1 MQHILLVSDSH
12 GNDDAVYDV
21 LAKYIDWAN
30 IRIHCGDICSYDNRI
45 ESDFLC
51 VRGNNDYNGEPI
63 DRIITIEHR
72 KVWITHGT
80 RYTDFANQT
89 RLVAKAKSLGVDTV
103 FYGHTHNPKIFKV
116 GNIVFINPGSL
127 RYNRDGSG
135 TSYALIDIDKD
146 KINAKIEYIE
156 PVIQGGVWF

>member
-21 LAKYIDWAN
+21 MEKYLQWAT

-45 ESDFLC
+45 EADFLC
-51 VRGNNDYNGEPI
+51 VRGNNDYNEEPYE
-63 DRIITIEHR
+63 RIIDIEER

-80 RYTDFANQT
+80 RYTDFANQS
-89 RLVAKAKSLGVDTV
+89 RLVAKAKELGVDTV
-103 FYGHTHNPKIFKV
+103 FYGHTHNPKVFQVDGIT
-116 GNIVFINPGSL
+116 FINPGSL

-135 TSYALIDIDKD
+135 TSYALINIDGKH
-146 KINAKIEYIE
+146 ISVKIEYIKPE
-156 PVIQGGVWF
+156 VKHGFWF

>member
-21 LAKYIDWAN
+21 LDKYIEWAD

-51 VRGNNDYNGEPI
+51 VRGNNDYNGEPLE
-63 DRIITIEHR
+63 RIINIEQR
-72 KVWITHGT
+72 KIWVTHGT

-89 RLVAKAKSLGVDTV
+89 RLVAKAKTLGVDTV
-103 FYGHTHNPKIFKV
+103 FYGHTHNPKILNV
-116 GNIVFINPGSL
+116 DNIVLINPGSL

-135 TSYALIDIDKD
+135 TSYALISVDGKKID
-146 KINAKIEYIE
+146 ATIEYIKPE
-156 PVIQGGVWF
+156 KQGGFWF